1 MNKRHFLLPLGF
13 LLCCTDLWFLPM
25 IDDTVSMTPENCLL
39 CLTYF
44 FPFDLTFT
52 CNACPI
58 MKAYSCK
65 VSFKNLSFAEG
76 HVALWEG
83 DIFPASCPY
92 PIILLWCS
100 RVDHLL
106 FLFQISYAIELLT
119 FKCLLRLKFH
129 PGFQLSLQQRYPPCS
144 SPMID
149 HTLEDSSCCLI
160 FRFSLETNLGSWL
173 YGTLFSQILTVQVK
187 NRKTV

>member
-1 MNKRHFLLPLGF
+1 MKKRHFLLPLGF
-13 LLCCTDLWFLPM
+13 LLCCTDLRFLPM
-25 IDDTVSMTPENCLL
+25 LDDTVSMTPENCLL

-52 CNACPI
+52 CSACPI

-83 DIFPASCPY
+83 DIFLTSCPY

-106 FLFQISYAIELLT
+106 FLFQISYPIELLT
-119 FKCLLRLKFH
+119 FKCLLPVSSFILAFSCHYNRGIH
-129 PGFQLSLQQRYPPCS
+129 PALALW
-144 SPMID
+144 
-149 HTLEDSSCCLI
+149 LI
-160 FRFSLETNLGSWL
+160 
-173 YGTLFSQILTVQVK
+173 ILW
-187 NRKTV
+187 KTYHAA